1 MPYSCLTAV
10 LPPFHGFSTL
20 NLMNLG
26 RFSAATGS
34 LVAFF
39 CGFVNNSRRFESQFE
54 TLLGIAWHF
63 VGSLTKRCLKEVE
76 WLPPCYRPCRV
87 A

>member
-10 LPPFHGFSTL
+10 LPPFHGFSSL

-39 CGFVNNSRRFESQFE
+39 VALLIIQRALKASLKLCWGLHG
-54 TLLGIAWHF
+54 TL
-63 VGSLTKRCLKEVE
+63 
-76 WLPPCYRPCRV
+76 
-87 A
+87 